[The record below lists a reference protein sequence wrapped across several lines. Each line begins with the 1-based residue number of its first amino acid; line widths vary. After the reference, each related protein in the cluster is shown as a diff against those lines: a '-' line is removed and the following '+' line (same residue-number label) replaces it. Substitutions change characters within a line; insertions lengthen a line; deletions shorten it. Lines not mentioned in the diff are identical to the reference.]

1 MDAELAAPCRH
12 VGVPLP
18 GVVDSVAQLIQGL
31 VDDPDV
37 LNQYGL
43 TTDEY
48 RSALPGAI
56 EQLRGRQS
64 ASVSER
70 KQFLFELLQTLVEAG
85 HAERLEKPDY
95 GKDTVYRLTLSGF
108 GDVAIIQKGCPDGVH
123 SSKRW
128 KAPEW
133 ARETYLWWLCDSTSS
148 EPGTHVEKGVK
159 RLLGEFFG
167 PRPDTLS
174 GVIFH
179 DRMCGSPNR
188 PCPKSAHALQV
199 GERSVPPP
207 CVYVM
212 PDRDGE
218 ANAWNWNGEVQ
229 RVFPV
234 TLLQAFGIA
243 PSQASQF
250 IGHIGFQ
257 SRPGAIRT
265 TITSRFGTG
274 RATTFR
280 S

>member
-1 MDAELAAPCRH
+1 MT
-12 VGVPLP
+12 
-18 GVVDSVAQLIQGL
+18 QLIQGL
-31 VDDPDV
+31 ADDADV
-37 LNQYGL
+37 LNKYGL
-43 TTDEY
+43 TMEEY
-48 RSALPGAI
+48 RLALPGAI

-70 KQFLFELLQTLVEAG
+70 KEFLYELLQTLVENGYLA
-85 HAERLEKPDY
+85 RLEKPDY

-108 GDVAIIQKGCPDGVH
+108 GDVAIIQKGCPDGAH

-128 KAPEW
+128 KVPEW
-133 ARETYLWWLCDSTSS
+133 ARETYLWWLCDSTRY
-148 EPGTHVEKGVK
+148 EPGAHVDKGVK
-159 RLLGEFFG
+159 RLLGEFLG
-167 PRPDTLS
+167 ARPDTLS

-179 DRMCGSPNR
+179 DRLCGSPNR
-188 PCPKSAHALQV
+188 PCPKSRYALQV

-212 PDRDGE
+212 PDRDS
-218 ANAWNWNGEVQ
+218 AADAWNWNGEVR
-229 RVFPV
+229 RVFPEA
-234 TLLQAFGIA
+234 LLQAFGIT

-257 SRPGAIRT
+257 RRQGAIRT
-265 TITSRFGTG
+265 TITSRFGPG